1 MRTFSFY
8 GTLDLQ
14 RLSTSAFTNIFKAI
28 HVMFGAFRCNNS
40 TSKNLEF
47 IDLSRK
53 VGMDSRNSAVLVG
66 DPFIIVWATYIGDA
80 DMLSSGV

>member
-1 MRTFSFY
+1 MFSEHKIY
-8 GTLDLQ
+8 NQLPTG
-14 RLSTSAFTNIFKAI
+14 AFAGIGKII

-66 DPFIIVWATYIGDA
+66 DLFVYMDDIGDA
-80 DMLSSGV
+80 NMWSSGM

>member
-1 MRTFSFY
+1 M
-8 GTLDLQ
+8 L
-14 RLSTSAFTNIFKAI
+14 
-28 HVMFGAFRCNNS
+28 GAFRCNNS

-66 DPFIIVWATYIGDA
+66 DLSIIVWAT
-80 DMLSSGV
+80 

>member
-1 MRTFSFY
+1 
-8 GTLDLQ
+8 
-14 RLSTSAFTNIFKAI
+14 
-28 HVMFGAFRCNNS
+28 MFGAFRCNNS

-66 DPFIIVWATYIGDA
+66 DLFVYMDDIGDA
-80 DMLSSGV
+80 NMWSSGM